1 LNNSKSITFHE
12 EQRFRQGWVLILILV
27 AVLAPIAILTSELI
41 NGRLDK
47 IDFTLAIIAVV
58 AVELPIFLLVYYSK
72 LETMVTAEGLG
83 YRWRPL
89 QTKYRMIFK
98 DEVLDIGIRKSPAF
112 NYGVHWIPG
121 YGWVHNVRGRMG
133 MQMKLKSGKKIYVGS
148 QRINELKAALEKLL
162 NKRIAEFRN
171 EL

>member
-1 LNNSKSITFHE
+1 MTNGSILFHE
-12 EQRFRQGWVLILILV
+12 EQRFRQTWVVILILV
-27 AVLAPIAILTSELI
+27 AVVAPITILTSELLK
-41 NGRLDK
+41 GRLGR
-47 IDFTLAIIAVV
+47 IDFTLSMIAVI

-72 LETMVTAEGLG
+72 LETMVTTEGLG

-98 DEVLDIGIRKSPAF
+98 DEVVDIKTRKSPAF

-133 MQMKLKSGKKIYVGS
+133 MQMKLKSGKKTYVGS
-148 QRINELKAALEKLL
+148 QKIDELKAALEKVL

-171 EL
+171 EF